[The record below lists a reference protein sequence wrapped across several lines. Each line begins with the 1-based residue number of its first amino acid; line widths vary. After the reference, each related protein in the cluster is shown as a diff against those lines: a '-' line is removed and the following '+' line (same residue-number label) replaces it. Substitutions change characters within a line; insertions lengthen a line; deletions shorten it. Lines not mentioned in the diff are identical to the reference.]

1 MSNKKSINM
10 IKTIIITC
18 LFFTFN
24 NLYSQ
29 DYYYSKRKESIMY
42 KDSKGRNLSKVIKA
56 NTGDFRL
63 EFEKDNI
70 NGKDLFTEYIN
81 NSDMGY
87 YSLTQR
93 YNNREFNGQIFEQGL
108 FYSTDY
114 GSGVIV
120 AYNIYKTRLIIF
132 KGDRV
137 IQYDK

>member
-29 DYYYSKRKESIMY
+29 DYYYSKRTESVMY
-42 KDSKGRNLSKVIKA
+42 KDSKGKNLSKVIKA

-63 EFEKDNI
+63 EFEKNNI
-70 NGKDLFTEYIN
+70 NGKDLFTEYIDN
-81 NSDMGY
+81 TDMGY

-132 KGDRV
+132 RGDRI

>member
-1 MSNKKSINM
+1 M

-29 DYYYSKRKESIMY
+29 DYYYSKRTESVMY
-42 KDSKGRNLSKVIKA
+42 KDSKGKNLSKVIKA

-63 EFEKDNI
+63 EFEKNNI
-70 NGKDLFTEYIN
+70 NGKDLFTEYIDN
-81 NSDMGY
+81 TDMGY

-132 KGDRV
+132 RGDRI

>member
-18 LFFTFN
+18 LFFAFN

-29 DYYYSKRKESIMY
+29 DYYYSKRTESVMY
-42 KDSKGRNLSKVIKA
+42 KDSKGRNLSKVLKA

-63 EFEKDNI
+63 EFEKNNI

-81 NSDMGY
+81 NTDMGY

-120 AYNIYKTRLIIF
+120 AYNIYKTRLMIF
-132 KGDRV
+132 KGDRI

>member
-1 MSNKKSINM
+1 MSI
-10 IKTIIITC
+10 
-18 LFFTFN
+18 FTFN

>member
-1 MSNKKSINM
+1 MKKI
-10 IKTIIITC
+10 IIITC
-18 LFFTFN
+18 ILLAFN

-29 DYYYSKRKESIMY
+29 NYYYSKRTESVMY
-42 KDSKGRNLSKVIKA
+42 KDSKGRNLSKVLKA

-63 EFEKDNI
+63 EFEKNNI

-81 NSDMGY
+81 NTDMGY

-120 AYNIYKTRLIIF
+120 AYNIYKTRLMIF
-132 KGDRV
+132 KGDRI